1 MNAIQLTQCY
11 CHHERAEGR
20 MELVESDASVR
31 PAEQREDGREMVV
44 TAACSVLVVGT
55 IAVTAVL
62 NIGGGGG
69 GGRKLV

>member
-55 IAVTAVL
+55 TTRMVGAACAEKKRCFHR
-62 NIGGGGG
+62 G
-69 GGRKLV
+69 